1 MARTVRRL
9 TLAVFGVVV
18 TVGATAPVAVAQ
30 GTAGGTLLALDFDLY
45 RESVEPILLSR
56 RPGNARCVVCHSRG
70 GGNAFLEPLSPGSE
84 TYDEEQS
91 FRNFERI
98 QRLVVP
104 GEPFRSVLLTNPL
117 AEEAGGSHWHGGG
130 KHWSVQSDEE
140 WQTLARWVNTTT
152 SALDFDFYRDE
163 VEPVLLS
170 RRPGNARCVVC
181 HSRGG
186 GNAYLEPLSPGSE
199 TLRRGAVAPQL
210 RSDPASGGA
219 GRAAPERAPRLS
231 AGRGGRREPLAWRG
245 QALVLAKCGRVADT
259 GALGPGRDSRGREIA
274 KLRLDPTSAVES
286 SFAAGRCSEP
296 RYAGARHLQVW
307 RQLASNVAR
316 SPSGDV

>member
-1 MARTVRRL
+1 
-9 TLAVFGVVV
+9 
-18 TVGATAPVAVAQ
+18 
-30 GTAGGTLLALDFDLY
+30 LALDFDLY

-70 GGNAFLEPLSPGSE
+70 GGNAYLEPLSPGSE

-104 GEPFRSVLLTNPL
+104 GEPLQSVLLINPL

-130 KHWSVQSDEE
+130 KHWSAQSDQE

-152 SALDFDFYRDE
+152 PALDFDFYRDE

-186 GNAYLEPLSPGSE
+186 GNAYLEPLSPGRE
-199 TLRRGAVAPQL
+199 TYDEAQSLRNF
-210 RSDPASGGA
+210 
-219 GRAAPERAPRLS
+219 ERIQRLVVP
-231 AGRGGRREPLAWRG
+231 GEPLQSVLLVNPLAEEAGGSHWHGGGKHWSSQNAAEWQILARWVRG
-245 QALVLAKCGRVADT
+245 DT
-259 GALGPGRDSRGREIA
+259 
-274 KLRLDPTSAVES
+274 
-286 SFAAGRCSEP
+286 
-296 RYAGARHLQVW
+296 AGA
-307 RQLASNVAR
+307 AR
-316 SPSGDV
+316 

>member
-9 TLAVFGVVV
+9 TLAVLGVLV

-45 RESVEPILLSR
+45 RETVEPILLSR

-70 GGNAFLEPLSPGSE
+70 GGNAYLEPLSPGSE

-104 GEPFRSVLLTNPL
+104 GEPLRSVLLVNPL

-130 KHWSVQSDEE
+130 KHWSAQNDPE

-199 TLRRGAVAPQL
+199 TYDEEQSLRNFDRIQ
-210 RSDPASGGA
+210 
-219 GRAAPERAPRLS
+219 RLVVP
-231 AGRGGRREPLAWRG
+231 GEPLQSVLLVNPLAEEAGGSHWHGGGKHWSSQNAAEWQILARWVRG
-245 QALVLAKCGRVADT
+245 
-259 GALGPGRDSRGREIA
+259 E
-274 KLRLDPTSAVES
+274 
-286 SFAAGRCSEP
+286 AAG
-296 RYAGARHLQVW
+296 AAR
-307 RQLASNVAR
+307 
-316 SPSGDV
+316 